1 MVNAGMKITKDD
13 HARIAAAVRAAER
26 GTSGEIRCVLAPD
39 SGEPTGRATWIASAL
54 ALIAPAIAVLA
65 GFRPGAFAGGWSVG
79 HLAAADEQALSAV
92 SLYIALQAVIFAVV
106 WSLVAWTPLLRLIVP
121 RKLLAARVH
130 AGALAQFEA
139 LGLAHTRDRTGIL
152 LYASL
157 AEHRAEV
164 LADEGIYAKAP
175 REVWDEVVGLLIAGL
190 KADDPASG
198 FVNAVERTGQILS
211 ACLPPRE
218 DDTNELP
225 DGLIETRR

>member
-1 MVNAGMKITKDD
+1 MKITKDD

-39 SGEPTGRATWIASAL
+39 SGDPSERTTWIASAF
-54 ALIAPAIAVLA
+54 ALVAPAIAVLA
-65 GFRPGAFAGGWSVG
+65 GFRPGAMAGGWSVG
-79 HLAAADEQALSAV
+79 HLAAADEQALAAV
-92 SLYIALQAVIFAVV
+92 SLYIVLQAVIFALV
-106 WSLVAWTPLLRLIVP
+106 WCLVAWTPVLRLVIP
-121 RKLLAARVH
+121 RKMLGARVH
-130 AGALAQFEA
+130 AAALAQFEA

-175 REVWDEVVGLLIAGL
+175 REVWDEIVGLLIAGL
-190 KADDPASG
+190 KAGDPASG
-198 FVNAVERTGQILS
+198 FVHAIERTGEILA

-218 DDTNELP
+218 DDANELP
-225 DGLIETRR
+225 DGLVETRR

>member
-1 MVNAGMKITKDD
+1 MKITKDD

-39 SGEPTGRATWIASAL
+39 SGDPSERATWIASAF
-54 ALIAPAIAVLA
+54 ALVTPAIAVLA
-65 GFRPGAFAGGWSVG
+65 GFRPGALAGGWSVG
-79 HLAAADEQALSAV
+79 HLAAADEQALAAV
-92 SLYIALQAVIFAVV
+92 SLYIVLQAAIFAVV
-106 WSLVAWTPLLRLIVP
+106 WCLVAWTPVLRLVIP
-121 RKLLAARVH
+121 RKMLEARVH
-130 AGALAQFEA
+130 AAAMAQFEA

-175 REVWDEVVGLLIAGL
+175 REVWDEIVGLLIAGL
-190 KADDPASG
+190 KAGDPASG
-198 FVNAVERTGQILS
+198 FVHAVERTGEILA

-218 DDTNELP
+218 DDANELP
-225 DGLIETRR
+225 DGLVETRR

>member
-1 MVNAGMKITKDD
+1 MTAMKITKDD

-39 SGEPTGRATWIASAL
+39 SGDPSERATWIASAF
-54 ALIAPAIAVLA
+54 ALVAPAIAVLL
-65 GFRPGAFAGGWSVG
+65 GFRPGSIAGGWSVG
-79 HLAAADEQALSAV
+79 HLAAADEQALAAV
-92 SLYIALQAVIFAVV
+92 SLYIALQAVIFALV
-106 WSLVAWTPLLRLIVP
+106 WCLFAWTPILRLVIP
-121 RKLLAARVH
+121 RNLLGARVH
-130 AGALAQFEA
+130 AAALTQFEA

-175 REVWDEVVGLLIAGL
+175 REVWDEIVSLLIAGL
-190 KADDPASG
+190 KANDPASG
-198 FVNAVERTGQILS
+198 FVRAVERTGQILA

-218 DDTNELP
+218 DDANELP
-225 DGLIETRR
+225 DGLVETRR